1 MNTEGIISNLDP
13 AHSYY
18 VRVTDGTRM
27 GPALQVFLPA
37 EVIKTN
43 ISDKMTDKSSC
54 SHMGK
59 IYKIG
64 AEWYDECISF
74 CTCVEGG
81 KTECLTIECPTDF
94 GLDALDPHCLDWE
107 TVPPN
112 FIPKPPHCCPQ
123 VYKIQLVRNRPSFSF
138 VEDLKQ
144 IEKM

>member
-1 MNTEGIISNLDP
+1 
-13 AHSYY
+13 
-18 VRVTDGTRM
+18 
-27 GPALQVFLPA
+27 
-37 EVIKTN
+37 
-43 ISDKMTDKSSC
+43 
-54 SHMGK
+54 MGK

-123 VYKIQLVRNRPSFSF
+123 VYRIQLVRNRPSFSF